1 MTWADRLRR
10 LAVGDPKR
18 EVAERLLGVYQRSVV
33 RAKQLDADAAQ
44 APTAGAEHELRLL
57 ADAERSAAAALTQ
70 ALQERGTDA
79 AAAVPAPALNGA
91 ARNHWARLVGRLEA
105 CREARA
111 QLLRQTPRLVELDS
125 SLADLLGSLLRGL
138 DAEVLAL
145 RSLIARADPQA
156 LD

>member
-1 MTWADRLRR
+1 MTWADRLLR

-18 EVAERLLGVYQRSVV
+18 EVAEQLLGIYRRSV
-33 RAKQLDADAAQ
+33 AQAEQLETDAAQ
-44 APTAGAEHELRLL
+44 APTAGAEHELRAL
-57 ADAERSAAAALTQ
+57 AAAERDAAAALTQ
-70 ALQERGTDA
+70 ALQERGTDTTA
-79 AAAVPAPALNGA
+79 AIPAPALNGA

-111 QLLRQTPRLVELDS
+111 HLLRHTPRLMELDP
-125 SLADLLGSLLRGL
+125 SLNALLGSLLHGL